1 MKCHLGEGTH
11 DTLPCRT
18 EHVIRANQK
27 FKSVGATEM
36 KNTSKPLNIGT
47 QVRVGTRTNSVVKF
61 LPILLFV
68 ALVTALAFTG

>member
-1 MKCHLGEGTH
+1 
-11 DTLPCRT
+11 
-18 EHVIRANQK
+18 
-27 FKSVGATEM
+27 M